1 MWAVANLLSTL
12 HLLLPAYCF
21 VCLCFQGRG
30 ILWRPLIQGVSCP
43 GLMSTSVYQGLLE
56 PLVRVCVCVCA
67 RFPAWDWGMGKQ
79 QRLKVAL
86 VFLFC
91 RSFLNTKLLWL
102 RCMCREGTKQNS
114 YYCSLLQVTFATLLV
129 TKALK
134 FCNCLCSAVGSPP
147 FLSPFYSP
155 SHHLSP
161 WARSGLAQTT
171 DTRSLSF
178 TVRLGKVANWQPGQ
192 KVTVQGRHFSPALA
206 SESAPKIYVSH
217 TQKQSHEES
226 LHVWNIKHTHH
237 SPLFFHLLLR

>member
-147 FLSPFYSP
+147 P
-155 SHHLSP
+155 SCLPSTALP
-161 WARSGLAQTT
+161 TICPPELALGSLKLLTQGVCL
-171 DTRSLSF
+171 SLSVWGKSQ
-178 TVRLGKVANWQPGQ
+178 TGSQVKRLQFRVA
-192 KVTVQGRHFSPALA
+192 T
-206 SESAPKIYVSH
+206 SH
-217 TQKQSHEES
+217 PH
-226 LHVWNIKHTHH
+226 
-237 SPLFFHLLLR
+237 